1 MKLHVKLRH
10 FLLVGIFAAGS
21 LMNAQEVKK
30 NAIEVTGVA
39 EMEVEPDEII
49 FSIGIKA
56 DNKNQLAD
64 SEKLLF
70 ETLKNN
76 GVKNEDIKFKS
87 MYQNLYSKTTKFTKS
102 FQFKVNAKTNV
113 SKLFE
118 DLNQKWVSN
127 LNIAEIK
134 NTKIADFRKAV
145 KINALKAAKE
155 KADYLLG
162 SINKKTGDAIEIVEI
177 EDYMSDS
184 IMPVAYRSKMANVQ
198 LESAD
203 QSMDYSF
210 DNIENINLK
219 YSIKTKYEIL

>member
-1 MKLHVKLRH
+1 MKLRH
-10 FLLVGIFAAGS
+10 FLLIGIFTAGS
-21 LMNAQEVKK
+21 FMNAQEVKK

-49 FSIGIKA
+49 FNIGIKA

-64 SEKLLF
+64 NEKLLF
-70 ETLKNN
+70 ETLKKD

-134 NTKIADFRKAV
+134 NTKIADFRKTV
-145 KINALKAAKE
+145 KINALKAAKD
-155 KADYLLG
+155 KADYLLE
-162 SINKKTGDAIEIVEI
+162 SIGKKTGTPLEIVEV

-184 IMPVAYRSKMANVQ
+184 ILPVSYKARMSNVQ
-198 LESAD
+198 MEAAD
-203 QSMDYSF
+203 TGVDYSF
-210 DNIENINLK
+210 DNIENIKLK
-219 YSIKTKYEIL
+219 YSIKTRYEIL

>member
-1 MKLHVKLRH
+1 MKLKHL
-10 FLLVGIFAAGS
+10 LLVGIFAAGS
-21 LMNAQEVKK
+21 LVNAQEIKK

-49 FSIGIKA
+49 FNIGIKA

-102 FQFKVNAKTNV
+102 FQFKVSAKTNV

-118 DLNQKWVSN
+118 ELNQKWVSN

-134 NTKIADFRKAV
+134 NTKIADFRKTV

-162 SINKKTGDAIEIVEI
+162 SINKKTGDAIEITEI

-184 IMPVAYRSKMANVQ
+184 ILPVAYRSKMANVQ
-198 LESAD
+198 MEAAD
-203 QSMDYSF
+203 QSIDYSF
-210 DNIENINLK
+210 ENIENIKLK

>member
-1 MKLHVKLRH
+1 MKLGH
-10 FLLVGIFAAGS
+10 FLMIGLLTFGS
-21 LMNAQEVKK
+21 LINAQEIKK

-49 FSIGIKA
+49 FNIGIKA

-64 SEKLLF
+64 NEKLLF
-70 ETLKNN
+70 ETLKND

-127 LNIAEIK
+127 LNIAEVK
-134 NTKIADFRKAV
+134 NTKIADFRKTV
-145 KINALKAAKE
+145 KINALKAARE
-155 KADYLLG
+155 KADYLLE
-162 SINKKTGDAIEIVEI
+162 SIGKKTGTPLEIVEI

-184 IMPVAYRSKMANVQ
+184 VLPVAYKSMRSNVQ
-198 LESAD
+198 LEAAD
-203 QSMDYSF
+203 AGVDYSF
-210 DNIENINLK
+210 DNIENIKLK
-219 YSIKTKYEIL
+219 YSIKTRYEIL

>member
-1 MKLHVKLRH
+1 MKLKH
-10 FLLVGIFAAGS
+10 LLLLGIFAAGS
-21 LMNAQEVKK
+21 LMNAQEIKK

-127 LNIAEIK
+127 LNIAEVK
-134 NTKIADFRKAV
+134 NTKIADFRKTV
-145 KINALKAAKE
+145 KINALKVAKE

-162 SINKKTGDAIEIVEI
+162 SINKKTGDAIEIIEI

-184 IMPVAYRSKMANVQ
+184 ILPISYKSKMANVQ
-198 LESAD
+198 LEAAD

-210 DNIENINLK
+210 DNIENIKLK

>member
-1 MKLHVKLRH
+1 MKLTH
-10 FLLVGIFAAGS
+10 FLLIGIFTLGS
-21 LMNAQEVKK
+21 LVNAQEIKK

-49 FSIGIKA
+49 FNIGIKA

-64 SEKLLF
+64 NEKLLF
-70 ETLKNN
+70 ETVKND

-134 NTKIADFRKAV
+134 NTKIADFRKIV

-184 IMPVAYRSKMANVQ
+184 ILPFAYKSKMANVQ
-198 LESAD
+198 LEAAD
-203 QSMDYSF
+203 QSVDYSF
-210 DNIENINLK
+210 DNIENIKLK
-219 YSIKTKYEIL
+219 YSIKTRYEIL

>member
-1 MKLHVKLRH
+1 MKLGH
-10 FLLVGIFAAGS
+10 FLMIGLLTFGS
-21 LMNAQEVKK
+21 LINAQEIKK

-49 FSIGIKA
+49 FDIGIKA

-64 SEKLLF
+64 NEKLLF
-70 ETLKNN
+70 ETLKKD

-102 FQFKVNAKTNV
+102 FQFKVNTKTNV

-134 NTKIADFRKAV
+134 NTKIADFRKIV

-155 KADYLLG
+155 KADYLLESMG
-162 SINKKTGDAIEIVEI
+162 KKTGTPLEIVEI

-184 IMPVAYRSKMANVQ
+184 VAPTAYKSMRSNMKMEA
-198 LESAD
+198 AD
-203 QSMDYSF
+203 AAVDYSF
-210 DNIENINLK
+210 DNIENIKLK
-219 YSIKTKYEIL
+219 FSIKTRYEIL

>member
-1 MKLHVKLRH
+1 MKLKHL
-10 FLLVGIFAAGS
+10 LLVGVFAAGS
-21 LMNAQEVKK
+21 LVNAQEIKK

-49 FSIGIKA
+49 FNIGIKA

-70 ETLKNN
+70 ETLKNS

-118 DLNQKWVSN
+118 ELNQKWVSN

-134 NTKIADFRKAV
+134 NTKIADFRKTV

-155 KADYLLG
+155 KADYLLE
-162 SINKKTGDAIEIVEI
+162 SIGKKTGTPLEIVEI

-184 IMPVAYRSKMANVQ
+184 VLPVAYRSKMANVQ
-198 LESAD
+198 LEAAD
-203 QSMDYSF
+203 QSLDYSF
-210 DNIENINLK
+210 DNIENIKLK

>member
-1 MKLHVKLRH
+1 MKLKHL
-10 FLLVGIFAAGS
+10 LLVGLFAVAN
-21 LMNAQEVKK
+21 LVNAQEVKK

-127 LNIAEIK
+127 LSIAEIK
-134 NTKIADFRKAV
+134 NTKIADFRKVV

-162 SINKKTGDAIEIVEI
+162 SINKKTGDAIEIIEI

-184 IMPVAYRSKMANVQ
+184 ILPVAYRSKMANVQ
-198 LESAD
+198 LEAAD

-210 DNIENINLK
+210 DNIENIKLK

>member
-1 MKLHVKLRH
+1 MKLRH
-10 FLLVGIFAAGS
+10 FLLIGLLTFGS
-21 LMNAQEVKK
+21 LINAQEIKK

-49 FSIGIKA
+49 FNIGIKA

-64 SEKLLF
+64 NEKLLF
-70 ETLKNN
+70 EILKND

-134 NTKIADFRKAV
+134 NTKIADFRKTV

-155 KADYLLG
+155 KADYLLE
-162 SINKKTGDAIEIVEI
+162 SIGKKTGTPLEITEI
-177 EDYMSDS
+177 EDYTSDAV
-184 IMPVAYRSKMANVQ
+184 IPMAFRNKVANVQ
-198 LESAD
+198 LEAAD
-203 QSMDYSF
+203 AGADYSF
-210 DNIENINLK
+210 DNIENIKLK
-219 YSIKTKYEIL
+219 YSIKTRYEIL

>member
-1 MKLHVKLRH
+1 MKLKHL
-10 FLLVGIFAAGS
+10 LLVGIFAAGS
-21 LMNAQEVKK
+21 LVNAQEIKK

-49 FSIGIKA
+49 FNIGIKA
-56 DNKNQLAD
+56 DTKNQLAD
-64 SEKLLF
+64 NEKLLF
-70 ETLKNN
+70 ETLKND

-102 FQFKVNAKTNV
+102 FQCKVNAKTNV

-134 NTKIADFRKAV
+134 NTKIADFRKTV

-177 EDYMSDS
+177 EDYISDS
-184 IMPVAYRSKMANVQ
+184 ILPVAYKSKMANVQ
-198 LESAD
+198 LEAAD
-203 QSMDYSF
+203 QSVDYSF
-210 DNIENINLK
+210 DNIENIKLK
-219 YSIKTKYEIL
+219 YSIKTRYEIL